1 LKDELLICIFTFN
14 RFKTDFN
21 LEAMKKLD
29 TKLMHPRDQI
39 TMIIDKIYRSGLTTT
54 SGGNI
59 SIIDENG
66 DVWVTPSAIDKGTL
80 RPSDMVCV
88 KKDGTIEGRHKPSS
102 EYPFHIAIYKS
113 RPEIKAVVHAHPPA
127 LVSFSIVRQ
136 IPNTNV
142 LPQAKNVCG
151 PIGYAAYALPGSDE
165 LGEVIAREF
174 EKGVNA
180 VIMENHGTVVGG
192 TDLND
197 AFQRFETMEFCARTL
212 IYGNT
217 IGNPNFLTDTQIDAF
232 EDQIPRLLPEMDHVY
247 YPSDERAIREQIRK
261 IVLRACDQGL
271 MISSYGTVSVR
282 WRGNDFLITPTNVAR
297 WDIQPED
304 IDQIKQGKREPG
316 KIPSRSTWLHQE
328 IYKRFPHV
336 NSIILTQTPYLMA
349 YSVTGKKIDV
359 RTIPESWIFLQDIPN
374 MPFGSHFAGEEAI
387 LETLSES
394 TPAVIINNDSVLV
407 TGDNLLGTFD
417 KLEVAE
423 FSAKSLTM
431 GASLGKLVPINDS
444 QVEDLRKKFLT

>member
-1 LKDELLICIFTFN
+1 M
-14 RFKTDFN
+14 R
-21 LEAMKKLD
+21 KLN
-29 TKLMHPRDQI
+29 TKWMHPRDQI
-39 TMIIDKIYRSGLTTT
+39 IMIIDKIYRSGMTTT

-59 SIIDENG
+59 SIIDDNG

-80 RPSDMVCV
+80 RATDIICV
-88 KKDGTIEGRHKPSS
+88 RKDGSIEGRHKPSS
-102 EYPFHIAIYKS
+102 EYPFHIAIYKC
-113 RPEIKAVVHAHPPA
+113 RPEIKAVIHAHPPA

-136 IPNTNV
+136 IPDTNV

-151 PIGYAAYALPGSDE
+151 PIGYAPYALPGSDE
-165 LGEVIAREF
+165 LGEVIADEF
-174 EKGVNA
+174 KKGVNA

-192 TDLND
+192 KDLSD

-212 IYGNT
+212 INGNT
-217 IGNPNFLTDTQIDAF
+217 IGTPNYLSDEQIEEF
-232 EDQIPRLLPEMDHVY
+232 ESQIPRLLPEMNDVS
-247 YPSDERAIREQIRK
+247 YPSDERAIREQIQR
-261 IVLRACDQGL
+261 IVLRACEQGL

-282 WRGNDFLITPTNVAR
+282 WKENDFLITPTNVAR
-297 WDIQPED
+297 WDIQLKD
-304 IDQIKQGKREPG
+304 IVQIKGGKREPG
-316 KIPSRSTWLHQE
+316 KIPSRATWLHQE

-336 NSIILTQTPYLMA
+336 NSIILTQTPYLMG
-349 YSVTGKKIDV
+349 YSVSGEKIDV

-374 MPFGSHFAGEEAI
+374 MPFGSHFAGQEAI
-387 LETLSES
+387 LETLSEN

-431 GASLGKLVPINDS
+431 GASLGKLIPINDE
-444 QVEDLRKKFLT
+444 QVEDLRKKFLS

>member
-1 LKDELLICIFTFN
+1 M
-14 RFKTDFN
+14 R
-21 LEAMKKLD
+21 KLN
-29 TKLMHPRDQI
+29 TKWMHPRDQI
-39 TMIIDKIYRSGLTTT
+39 IMIIDKIYKGGLTTT

-80 RPSDMVCV
+80 RASDIVCV
-88 KKDGTIEGRHKPSS
+88 KKDGSIEGRHKPSS
-102 EYPFHIAIYKS
+102 EYPFHIAIYKC
-113 RPEIKAVVHAHPPA
+113 RPEITAVIHAHPPA

-136 IPNTNV
+136 IPDTNV
-142 LPQAKNVCG
+142 IPQAKHVCG
-151 PIGYAAYALPGSDE
+151 PIGYAPYALPGSNE
-165 LGEVIAREF
+165 LGDVIADEF
-174 EKGVNA
+174 AKGVNA

-192 TDLND
+192 SDLSD
-197 AFQRFETMEFCARTL
+197 AYQRFETMEFCARTL
-212 IYGNT
+212 INGST
-217 IGNPNFLTDTQIDAF
+217 IGKPNYLTDEQIDAF
-232 EDQIPRLLPEMDHVY
+232 ENQIPRLLPEMKKVEH
-247 YPSDERAIREQIRK
+247 PSDERAIREMIQR
-261 IVLRACDQGL
+261 IVLRACDQGM

-282 WRGNDFLITPTNVAR
+282 WKGDDFLITPTNVAR
-297 WDIQPED
+297 WDIQLKD
-304 IDQIKQGKREPG
+304 IVQIKNGKREPG

-349 YSVTGKKIDV
+349 YSVTGEKIDV

-374 MPFGSHFAGEEAI
+374 VPFGSHFAGEETI
-387 LETLSES
+387 LNTLGEN

-407 TGDNLLGTFD
+407 TGDKLLGTFD

-431 GASLGKLVPINDS
+431 GASLGKLVPINEE
-444 QVEDLRKKFLT
+444 QIEDLRKKFLS

>member
-1 LKDELLICIFTFN
+1 
-14 RFKTDFN
+14 
-21 LEAMKKLD
+21 MKKLD
-29 TKLMHPRDQI
+29 THLMHPRDQI

-59 SIIDENG
+59 SIIDDDG

-80 RPSDMVCV
+80 RPSDMICVC
-88 KKDGTIEGRHKPSS
+88 KDGTIKGRHKPSS

-113 RPEIKAVVHAHPPA
+113 RPDIKAIIHAHPPA

-142 LPQAKNVCG
+142 LPQAKHICG
-151 PIGYAAYALPGSDE
+151 PIGYAPYALPGSNE
-165 LGEVIAREF
+165 LGEVIAHEF
-174 EKGVNA
+174 DKGVNA

-197 AFQRFETMEFCARTL
+197 AFQRFETLEFCART
-212 IYGNT
+212 IINGST
-217 IGNPNFLTDTQIDAF
+217 IGQPNYLSSEQINAF
-232 EDQIPRLLPEMDHVY
+232 EAQIPRLLPEQEKVEH
-247 YPSDERAIREQIRK
+247 PSDERAIREQIRK

-282 WRGNDFLITPTNVAR
+282 WKYNDFLITPTNVAR
-297 WDIQPED
+297 WDIQLDD
-304 IDQIKQGKREPG
+304 IVQIKNGKREPG
-316 KIPSRSTWLHQE
+316 KIPSRATWLHQE

-336 NSIILTQTPYLMA
+336 NSIILTQTPYLMGF
-349 YSVTGKKIDV
+349 SVTGQKIDV

-387 LETLSES
+387 LNTLSKN

-423 FSAKSLTM
+423 FSAKSLIM
-431 GASLGKLVPINDS
+431 GASLGKLIPINDQ
-444 QVEDLRKKFLT
+444 QVEDLRKKFLNA

>member
-1 LKDELLICIFTFN
+1 M
-14 RFKTDFN
+14 R
-21 LEAMKKLD
+21 KLN
-29 TKLMHPRDQI
+29 TKWMHPRDQI

-59 SIIDENG
+59 SVIDDNG

-80 RPSDMVCV
+80 RASDIVCV
-88 KKDGTIEGRHKPSS
+88 RKDGTIEGKHKPSS
-102 EYPFHIAIYKS
+102 EYPFHIAIYKC
-113 RPEIKAVVHAHPPA
+113 RPEIKAVIHAHPPA

-136 IPNTNV
+136 IPDTNV
-142 LPQAKNVCG
+142 IPQAKHVCG
-151 PIGYAAYALPGSDE
+151 PIGYAPYALPGSNE
-165 LGEVIAREF
+165 LGDVIADEF

-192 TDLND
+192 ADLSD
-197 AFQRFETMEFCARTL
+197 AYQRFETMEFCARTL
-212 IYGNT
+212 INGST
-217 IGNPNFLTDTQIDAF
+217 IGTPRYLTDAQIDDF
-232 EDQIPRLLPEMDHVY
+232 ENQIPRLLPEMKKVS
-247 YPSDERAIREQIRK
+247 YPSDERAIREQIQR

-282 WRGNDFLITPTNVAR
+282 WKDNDFLITPTNVAR
-297 WDIQPED
+297 WDIQLKD
-304 IDQIKQGKREPG
+304 IVQIKDGKREPG

-328 IYKRFPHV
+328 IYKRYPHI

-349 YSVTGKKIDV
+349 YSVTDEKIDV

-374 MPFGSHFAGEEAI
+374 VPFGSHFAGEETI
-387 LETLSES
+387 LETLSKN

-407 TGDNLLGTFD
+407 TGDKLLGTFD

-431 GASLGKLVPINDS
+431 GASLGTLVPINDE
-444 QVEDLRKKFLT
+444 QVEDLRKKFLG